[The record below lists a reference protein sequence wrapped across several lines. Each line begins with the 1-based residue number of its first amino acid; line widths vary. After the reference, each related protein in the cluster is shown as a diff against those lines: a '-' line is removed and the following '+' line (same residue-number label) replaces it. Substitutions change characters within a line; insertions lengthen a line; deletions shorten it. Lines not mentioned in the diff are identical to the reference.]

1 MIKRGHWKKW
11 EDIAVPKERG
21 GMGFRDFQLFNK
33 AMLAKQGWRI
43 LTNPNSLCARVLK
56 GKYFHDRDFLSSRTK
71 RGASHIW
78 NAILFGRDALHKGLV
93 KRIGD
98 GSITHIWDDPWI
110 PSNPAFKPLVRL
122 PDVDV
127 NLVQDLIDQNSV
139 KWDYDKLEE
148 SFAPIDAQAIAG
160 IPLGRCSVDIWA

>member
-1 MIKRGHWKKW
+1 MQVFGGGDDKKRKIHWKKW

-98 GSITHIWDDPWI
+98 GSITRIWDDP
-110 PSNPAFKPLVRL
+110 
-122 PDVDV
+122 
-127 NLVQDLIDQNSV
+127 
-139 KWDYDKLEE
+139 
-148 SFAPIDAQAIAG
+148 
-160 IPLGRCSVDIWA
+160 